1 MVSLAPER
9 ILLIADGDRQ
19 LCAAIERA
27 APSAQVTSVASI
39 FDGVAE
45 LAEGS
50 FTTIFAAAAPIERRP
65 EAAVRTLRELAGDS
79 RLLLFGNP
87 TLEPLTRK
95 MLDFGADDY
104 IVTPVQPAELEQLFG
119 QPRLRLA
126 RSADAPPEDAEP
138 RRARSDSVSPLLGL
152 PLADILLDSLIH
164 HPHNARAAA
173 VVQINSRL
181 GSALQLDCV
190 NEGQALPAEPDD
202 GNCITHAIRAGS
214 HAAGHLVLHLPKD
227 EDHTAARHV
236 LGEIA
241 GLFGKMGVVQ
251 DTHRTLQRLVMTDE
265 LTGAYN
271 GRYFKHFLNKIC
283 EKATE
288 KHFFVTLLLFDIDNF
303 KKYNDDFGHGVGD
316 EILKQTALVMRECC
330 REHDVVARISGDEFA
345 VVFWDKEGPRQPRE
359 PRDGSGPAQPARP
372 PHAPAQ
378 VFERFR
384 RKIASPELRM
394 LGATGQGTLTISGG
408 LAEFPWEARTP
419 EELID
424 LADKRLMFGAKKC
437 GKDSLFLVG
446 GENPGAAGVAPQAPT
461 STA

>member
-1 MVSLAPER
+1 MVSLAAER

-19 LCAAIERA
+19 LCAAIEQA
-27 APSAQVTSVASI
+27 DPSAQVTSVASI

-104 IVTPVQPAELEQLFG
+104 IVTPVQVSELEQIFG

-126 RSADAPPEDAEP
+126 RGADATPDGKAARPSADK
-138 RRARSDSVSPLLGL
+138 VSPLLGL
-152 PLADILLDSLIH
+152 PLADIVLDSLIQ
-164 HPHNARAAA
+164 HPHNARGAA
-173 VVQINSRL
+173 VMQINARL
-181 GSALQLDCV
+181 GSAMHMYCV
-190 NEGQALPAEPDD
+190 NEGQALPAEPE
-202 GNCITHAIRAGS
+202 GRISISHAIRAGS
-214 HAAGHLVLHLPKD
+214 QAAGHLVLHFPKD

-236 LGEIA
+236 LGEVA
-241 GLFGKMGVVQ
+241 GIFGKMGVVQ
-251 DTHRTLQRLVMTDE
+251 DTQRTLQRLVMTDE

-283 EKATE
+283 EKARE
-288 KHFFVTLLLFDIDNF
+288 KQFFVTLLLFDIDNF

-359 PRDGSGPAQPARP
+359 PRDGAAPAPPARP

-384 RKIASPELRM
+384 RKIASPELRV
-394 LGATGQGTLTISGG
+394 LGDTGQGTLTISGG
-408 LAEFPWEARTP
+408 LAVFPWDANTP
-419 EELID
+419 EELIQ

-446 GENPGAAGVAPQAPT
+446 GEGPAEPPSMPPPT
-461 STA
+461 G

>member
-1 MVSLAPER
+1 MAALVPER
-9 ILLIADGDRQ
+9 ILLIADGDRHVAGALQ
-19 LCAAIERA
+19 QAV
-27 APSAQVTSVASI
+27 PSAQITSVDTV

-50 FTTIFAAAAPIERRP
+50 FTTILAAAAPIERRP

-79 RLLLFGNP
+79 RLLLFGHP

-104 IVTPVQPAELEQLFG
+104 IVTPVVPAELEQIFC

-126 RSADAPPEDAEP
+126 LPADDAGEEP
-138 RRARSDSVSPLLGL
+138 RAQVASSCAGKVPLLLGL

-164 HPHNARAAA
+164 HPQDARSAA
-173 VVQINSRL
+173 VKQINSRF
-181 GSALQLDCV
+181 GSDAQLHWIGR
-190 NEGQALPAEPDD
+190 NQPAPPPAQE
-202 GNCITHAIRAGS
+202 AISLVHPVHAGS
-214 HAAGHLVLHLPKD
+214 HVAGQLVLHLHKS
-227 EDHTAARHV
+227 EDHTAARHA

-241 GLFGKMGVVQ
+241 ALLGKMGLVQ

-271 GRYFKHFLNKIC
+271 GRYFKHFLTKIC
-283 EKATE
+283 EKAME
-288 KHFFVTLLLFDIDNF
+288 KQFSVTLLLFDIDNF

-316 EILKQTALVMRECC
+316 EILKQTAIVMRDCC

-345 VVFWDKEGPRQPRE
+345 VVFWDKEGPRLPRE
-359 PRDGSGPAQPARP
+359 PRDGNGPTPPLRP

-384 RKIASPELRM
+384 RKIASPEMRV
-394 LGATGQGTLTISGG
+394 LGDTGQGTLTISGG
-408 LAEFPWEARTP
+408 LAAFPWEARTP
-419 EELID
+419 EELIT
-424 LADKRLMFGAKKC
+424 LADKRLMFGAKKA

-446 GENPGAAGVAPQAPT
+446 GDNLVGENPGQ
-461 STA
+461 